1 VRAEADY
8 LAGEGPLAAC
18 PLCGAPTPANDLTL
32 VGWQPEPVIQCLT
45 AEHPGWRRADGAC
58 PACVQ
63 RTVLRLLLEQSG
75 TPLGE
80 LVQSVWPLD
89 AEAAFG
95 AIPTP
100 HRLRADLRFTGRGV
114 TVAQVD
120 AGFYPH
126 PDLVQP
132 VNRLRAWF
140 DAARPGI
147 AARFFGPDEVPV
159 WPGWDARTPPQWHG
173 LMTTTTLAGNGFQ
186 SQGLYRGLAS
196 EADLVLV
203 QVLDDAGRITNST
216 ISRALRWLA
225 KHRAALGLD
234 VVSLSVGGDPVMPL
248 RGNEVDLAVA
258 DLVAAGV
265 VVVAA
270 SGNDGARRL
279 VPPATAPEAIT
290 VGGLDDHNNFDPDDL
305 ALWHSNYGPSTRG
318 TAKPE
323 VVAPSLWVVAPL
335 LPGTAVAAEAAD
347 LFRRRAA
354 GDAGVDRRIAELKLV
369 TPDYQHVEGTS
380 FAAPIVASLVACVL
394 EVNPTLSPAA
404 VRTLLQGAAV
414 PIPEA
419 PPERQG
425 AGAVDAG
432 RAIAAA
438 LTAPG
443 GGMAGQSETPFISAE
458 TVHFLLHDRAAHAVR
473 LFGSW
478 DGWGGPGQPMVQ
490 VAPGLWSVERRL
502 PPPGRYG
509 YKFLLDGRR
518 WLDDPL
524 NPHKVPD
531 GVGAFNSILH
541 VPARRRDKP
550 VAAGGKN
557 MAEVQRWR

>member
-1 VRAEADY
+1 M
-8 LAGEGPLAAC
+8 
-18 PLCGAPTPANDLTL
+18 CGASTPANDLAL
-32 VGWQPEPVIQCLT
+32 VGWQPEPVIQRL
-45 AEHPGWRRADGAC
+45 AADHPGWRRADGAC

-63 RTVLRLLLEQSG
+63 RVVLQLLLEQSG

-80 LVQSVWPLD
+80 LVQAAWPLD

-100 HRLRADLRFTGRGV
+100 LRLRADPRFTGRGV

-132 VNRLRAWF
+132 VNRLRAWV
-140 DAARPGI
+140 DAARPSI
-147 AARFFGPDEVPV
+147 PARFFSPEELPT
-159 WPGWDARTPPQWHG
+159 WPGWDARSPPQWHG
-173 LMTTTTLAGNGFQ
+173 LMTTTTLAGNGFL

-196 EADLVLV
+196 DADLVLV
-203 QVLDDAGRITNST
+203 QVLDDAGRITNAT

-225 KHRAALGLD
+225 KHRDALTLN

-248 RGNEVDLAVA
+248 RGNEVDMAVA
-258 DLVAAGV
+258 ELVAAGV

-270 SGNDGARRL
+270 AGNDGARRL

-335 LPGTAVAAEAAD
+335 LPGTAVATEAVD

-354 GDAGVDRRIAELKLV
+354 GDEPVDGRIAELKLV

-380 FAAPIVASLVACVL
+380 FAAPIVASLVACML

-404 VRTLLQGAAV
+404 IQALLQAAAV
-414 PIPEA
+414 PIAAA

-443 GGMAGQSETPFISAE
+443 GGMAGQPASPSITADA
-458 TVHFLLHDRAAHAVR
+458 VRFLLHDRRAQAVR

-478 DGWGGPGQPMVQ
+478 DGWGGPGQPMAQ
-490 VAPGLWSVERRL
+490 VAPGLWEVERRL
-502 PPPGRYG
+502 PPPGRYS
-509 YKFLLDGRR
+509 YKFLVDGRR
-518 WLDDPL
+518 WLDDPM
-524 NPHKVPD
+524 NPLKIPD
-531 GVGAFNSILH
+531 GVGAFNSVLN
-541 VPARRRDKP
+541 VPAP
-550 VAAGGKN
+550 HGAGGEKHN
-557 MAEVQRWR
+557 RGAAMVARR